1 MQHMQQSLKY
11 QAQKNVNSG
20 IEIKEPAVS
29 FSNKKY
35 TIEEYLEMEEAS
47 QERHEYYQGEIF
59 AMSGPKVPHGIISG
73 NTFLALGNKLKGK
86 SCRPFNGE
94 QRIPL
99 EKNTLFTYPD
109 IFIVCGEIE
118 TRNNDDWNI
127 LNPIVIV
134 EILSPPTRD
143 YDYGQKFKLYRDI
156 LSLKE
161 YILIDS
167 ESINAEVFFLNDHGN
182 WELIEYKSIGDLF
195 TLTSVQVKLELK
207 EIYEGTK
214 LIVQ

>member
-1 MQHMQQSLKY
+1 MD
-11 QAQKNVNSG
+11 V
-20 IEIKEPAVS
+20 KEPAVS
-29 FSNKKY
+29 YSNKKY

-73 NTFLALGNKLKGK
+73 NTFLALGTKLKGK

-94 QRIPL
+94 QRIHI
-99 EKNTLFTYPD
+99 EKNSLFTYPD
-109 IFIVCGEIE
+109 ISIVCGDVE

-127 LNPIVIV
+127 LNPTVII
-134 EILSPPTRD
+134 EILSPSTRD
-143 YDYGQKFKLYRDI
+143 YDRGQKFKLYRDVP
-156 LSLKE
+156 SLKE

-167 ESINAEVFFLNDHGN
+167 EFINVEVFFLNDENH
-182 WELIEYKSIGDLF
+182 WELREYKSIENSFILK
-195 TLTSVQVKLELK
+195 SVQVQLDLK

-214 LIVQ
+214 LLTQ

>member
-1 MQHMQQSLKY
+1 M
-11 QAQKNVNSG
+11 
-20 IEIKEPAVS
+20 EIKEPAVAY
-29 FSNKKY
+29 SNKKY

-86 SCRPFNGE
+86 PCRPFNGK
-94 QRIPL
+94 QRIHI

-109 IFIVCGEIE
+109 IFVVCGEIE

-127 LNPIVIV
+127 LNPTVIV
-134 EILSPPTRD
+134 EILSPSTRD
-143 YDYGQKFKLYRDI
+143 YDHGQKFKLYRDI
-156 LSLKE
+156 PSLKE
-161 YILIDS
+161 YVLIDS
-167 ESINAEVFFLNDHGN
+167 ESINVEVFFLNDRGN
-182 WELIEYKSIGDLF
+182 WELKEYQSIDDSFNLQ
-195 TLTSVQVKLELK
+195 TIQVVLQLK

-214 LIVQ
+214 LVTAQ